1 MVRMGI
7 DGCRGGWLIAKTEGE
22 RGDLSAVSLSVVPTL
37 AQALKG
43 KALKEKALKEKAL
56 EKRGFKEKALNKKGL
71 KREALNKEAVRKK
84 ATQLVLIDMP
94 KGLLSDKARKIEGLA
109 RQLLKGQAS
118 TVFNV
123 PVVDAVFAGDYQD
136 ASAINY
142 RMTGKKLSKQAWYLC
157 PKIRELDELLAEE
170 SSLSDEIFES
180 HPELVFRLMAG
191 VQLPKKKLAEGLTAR
206 LALLERAGMPATQ
219 LVNHLIDQYPRSVCF
234 ADDAVDALVL
244 LLLAHSPSE
253 DLDQEAE
260 IDRRGIPINL
270 KIPLRPAVE

>member
-1 MVRMGI
+1 MGV

-22 RGDLSAVSLSVVPTL
+22 RDDFSTLSLSVVPTL
-37 AQALKG
+37 AQAFSLKAFKEKALREKTLEKKAFKQ
-43 KALKEKALKEKAL
+43 KALKEKAA
-56 EKRGFKEKALNKKGL
+56 
-71 KREALNKEAVRKK
+71 
-84 ATQLVLIDMP
+84 QLVLIDMP

-136 ASAINY
+136 ASAINH

-170 SSLSDEIFES
+170 FSLSDEIFES

-206 LALLERAGMPATQ
+206 LTLLERAGMPATQ
-219 LVNHLIDQYPRSVCF
+219 LVNNLIDQYPRSVCF

-270 KIPLRPAVE
+270 KIPLRRAVK

>member
-1 MVRMGI
+1 MGV
-7 DGCRGGWLIAKTEGE
+7 DGCRGGWLIAKTEGD
-22 RGDLSAVSLSVVPTL
+22 RDDFSTVSLSVVPTL
-37 AQALKG
+37 AQ
-43 KALKEKALKEKAL
+43 ALKEKALKEKAL
-56 EKRGFKEKALNKKGL
+56 EKRGFKEKALNKK
-71 KREALNKEAVRKK
+71 AVREK

-94 KGLLSDKARKIEGLA
+94 KGLLSDKARKVEGLA

-142 RMTGKKLSKQAWYLC
+142 RMTGKKLSKQAWHLC

-170 SSLSDEIFES
+170 SSLSNEIFES

-191 VQLPKKKLAEGLTAR
+191 VQMPKKKLAEGLAAR

-219 LVNHLIDQYPRSVCF
+219 LVNDLVDQYPRSVCF

-244 LLLAHSPSE
+244 LLLAHSHSE

-260 IDRRGIPINL
+260 IDRRGTPINL
-270 KIPLRPAVE
+270 KIPLRRSVE

>member
-1 MVRMGI
+1 MVRMGV

-37 AQALKG
+37 A
-43 KALKEKALKEKAL
+43 KALKEKALREKALKEKAL
-56 EKRGFKEKALNKKGL
+56 EKKAFKERGL
-71 KREALNKEAVRKK
+71 KKEVWRKK

-191 VQLPKKKLAEGLTAR
+191 VQLPKKKLAEGLSAR
-206 LALLERAGMPATQ
+206 LALLEQAGMPATQ
-219 LVNHLIDQYPRSVCF
+219 LVNNLIDQYPRSVCF

>member
-1 MVRMGI
+1 MGI

>member
-1 MVRMGI
+1 MGV
-7 DGCRGGWLIAKTEGE
+7 DGCRGGWLIAKTEGD
-22 RGDLSAVSLSVVPTL
+22 RDDFSTVSLGVVPTL

-43 KALKEKALKEKAL
+43 KVLKGKALKEKAS
-56 EKRGFKEKALNKKGL
+56 EKRAFKEKALNKKGL

-94 KGLLSDKARKIEGLA
+94 KGLLSDKSRKIEGLA

-136 ASAINY
+136 ASAINH

-170 SSLSDEIFES
+170 FSLSDEIFES

-219 LVNHLIDQYPRSVCF
+219 LVNNLIDQYPRSVCF

-270 KIPLRPAVE
+270 KIPLRRAVK

>member
-1 MVRMGI
+1 MGV

-22 RGDLSAVSLSVVPTL
+22 RGNFSALSLSVVPTL
-37 AQALKG
+37 AQAFSLKALKEKASRE
-43 KALKEKALKEKAL
+43 KALKEKALKE
-56 EKRGFKEKALNKKGL
+56 
-71 KREALNKEAVRKK
+71 K

-136 ASAINY
+136 ASAINH

-157 PKIRELDELLAEE
+157 PKIKELDELLAREP
-170 SSLSDEIFES
+170 SLSNLIYES

-191 VQLPKKKLAEGLTAR
+191 TQLPKKKDSEGLTAR
-206 LALLERAGMPATQ
+206 SALLERAGIPATQ
-219 LVNHLIDQYPRSVCF
+219 LVSALMNRYSRSVCF
-234 ADDAVDALVL
+234 ADDAIDALVL

-253 DLDQEAE
+253 DLDSESE
-260 IDRRGIPINL
+260 TDRRGTPINF
-270 KIPLRPAVE
+270 KIPLRSVS

>member
-1 MVRMGI
+1 MGV
-7 DGCRGGWLIAKTEGE
+7 DGCRGGWLIAKTEGD
-22 RGDLSAVSLSVVPTL
+22 RDDFSTVSLGVVPTL

-43 KALKEKALKEKAL
+43 KVLKGKALKEKAS
-56 EKRGFKEKALNKKGL
+56 EKRAFKEKALNKKGL

-94 KGLLSDKARKIEGLA
+94 KGLLSDKSRKIEGLA

-136 ASAINY
+136 ASAINH

-170 SSLSDEIFES
+170 FSLSDEIFES

-206 LALLERAGMPATQ
+206 LTLLERAGMPATQ
-219 LVNHLIDQYPRSVCF
+219 LVNNLIDQYPRSVCF

-270 KIPLRPAVE
+270 KIPLRRAVK

>member
-1 MVRMGI
+1 MKQMVRMGV

-22 RGDLSAVSLSVVPTL
+22 RDDFSALSLSVVSTL
-37 AQALKG
+37 AKAFSL
-43 KALKEKALKEKAL
+43 KALKEKALKGKTLEKKAFKQKAL
-56 EKRGFKEKALNKKGL
+56 KE
-71 KREALNKEAVRKK
+71 K

-157 PKIRELDELLAEE
+157 QKIRELDELLAEE
-170 SSLSDEIFES
+170 FSLSDEIFES

-191 VQLPKKKLAEGLTAR
+191 VQLPKKKLAEGLSAR
-206 LALLERAGMPATQ
+206 LALLEQAGMPATQ
-219 LVNHLIDQYPRSVCF
+219 LVNNLIDQYPRSVCF

-244 LLLAHSPSE
+244 LLLTHCPSE

-270 KIPLRPAVE
+270 KIPLRRSVE

>member
-1 MVRMGI
+1 MGV
-7 DGCRGGWLIAKTEGE
+7 DGCRGGWLIAKTEGD
-22 RGDLSAVSLSVVPTL
+22 RDDFSTVSLSVVPTL

-43 KALKEKALKEKAL
+43 KALKGKALKEKAL
-56 EKRGFKEKALNKKGL
+56 EKRGFKEKALIKKGL
-71 KREALNKEAVRKK
+71 EREALNKKAVREK

-191 VQLPKKKLAEGLTAR
+191 VQMPKKKLAEGLTAR

-219 LVNHLIDQYPRSVCF
+219 LVNDLVDQYPRSVCF

-244 LLLAHSPSE
+244 LLLAHSHSE

-260 IDRRGIPINL
+260 IDRRGTPINL
-270 KIPLRPAVE
+270 KIPLRRSVE

>member
-7 DGCRGGWLIAKTEGE
+7 DACRGGWLIAKTEGE

-37 AQALKG
+37 AQG
-43 KALKEKALKEKAL
+43 LKEKALREKAL
-56 EKRGFKEKALNKKGL
+56 ENKASKEKGL
-71 KREALNKEAVRKK
+71 KKGAWRKR
-84 ATQLVLIDMP
+84 AAQLVLIDMP

-123 PVVDAVFAGDYQD
+123 PVVDAVFAGDYQN

-170 SSLSDEIFES
+170 SSLRDEIFES

-191 VQLPKKKLAEGLTAR
+191 VQLPKKKLAEGLSAR
-206 LALLERAGMPATQ
+206 LALLEQAGMPATQ
-219 LVNHLIDQYPRSVCF
+219 LVNNLIDQYPRSVCF

-270 KIPLRPAVE
+270 KIPMRRSVE

>member
-43 KALKEKALKEKAL
+43 KVSKEKALKEKAL

-71 KREALNKEAVRKK
+71 KRESVRKK

>member
-7 DGCRGGWLIAKTEGE
+7 DGCRGGWLIAKTEGD
-22 RGDLSAVSLSVVPTL
+22 RDDFSTISLSVVPTL

-43 KALKEKALKEKAL
+43 KALKGKALKEKAS
-56 EKRGFKEKALNKKGL
+56 EKRAFKEKALNKKGL

-84 ATQLVLIDMP
+84 STQLVLIDMP
-94 KGLLSDKARKIEGLA
+94 KGLLSNRARKIEGLA
-109 RQLLKGQAS
+109 RRLLKGQAS

-123 PVVDAVFAGDYQD
+123 PVADAVFAGDYQG
-136 ASAINY
+136 ASAINH

-219 LVNHLIDQYPRSVCF
+219 LVNNLIDQYPRSVCF

-270 KIPLRPAVE
+270 KIPLRRSVE

>member
-1 MVRMGI
+1 MGI

-43 KALKEKALKEKAL
+43 KVLKEKALKEKAL

>member
-1 MVRMGI
+1 MGV

-22 RGDLSAVSLSVVPTL
+22 RDDLSAVSLSVVPTL
-37 AQALKG
+37 AQAFSLKAWKEKAFKE
-43 KALKEKALKEKAL
+43 KALKEKALKEKTL
-56 EKRGFKEKALNKKGL
+56 EKKAFKQKAL
-71 KREALNKEAVRKK
+71 KEK

-136 ASAINY
+136 ASAINH

-170 SSLSDEIFES
+170 FSLSDEIFES

-219 LVNHLIDQYPRSVCF
+219 LVNNLIDQYPRSVCF

-270 KIPLRPAVE
+270 KIPLRRAVK